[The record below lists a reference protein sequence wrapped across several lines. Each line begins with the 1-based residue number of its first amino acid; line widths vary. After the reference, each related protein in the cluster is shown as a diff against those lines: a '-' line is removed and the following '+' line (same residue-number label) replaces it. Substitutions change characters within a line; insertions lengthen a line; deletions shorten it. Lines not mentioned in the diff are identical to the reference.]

1 MSDLFLGVIAA
12 ATLIMALVQ
21 IGAIVALLRVARQT
35 QDVLAT
41 VQREIEPLSA
51 RVSAIADEASRT
63 ASLATAQM
71 EKVDRL
77 VSDLSRRVDETSA
90 VVQEAIVTPA
100 REGMAVIAAVRAG
113 LAALRGAGDLRPRHG
128 RHAEDEDPLFIG

>member
-21 IGAIVALLRVARQT
+21 IGAIVALLRVARQA
-35 QDVLAT
+35 QDVLAS
-41 VQREIEPLSA
+41 VQQEIKPLTA
-51 RVSAIADEASRT
+51 KVTAIADEASRT
-63 ASLATAQM
+63 ATLATAQM
-71 EKVDRL
+71 QKVDRL

-90 VVQEAIVTPA
+90 IVQEAIVTPV
-100 REGMAVIAAVRAG
+100 REGMAVISAVRAG
-113 LAALRGAGDLRPRHG
+113 LAALRGVADLRPRQG